1 MLSKFLSIL
10 IMNVFLRLG
19 LILLIAGILFLGSI
33 VIVLLALLGV
43 FGFAYYDKSNN
54 TYKITIPFLGD
65 LG

>member
-1 MLSKFLSIL
+1 MLNKFFSVVV
-10 IMNVFLRLG
+10 MNVFLRLG
-19 LILLIAGILFLGSI
+19 LILLIAGVLFLGSI

-43 FGFAYYDKSNN
+43 FGFAYYDKTNS